1 MFFSLIN
8 QQLLVSNYLYDELQF
23 ILTVSTSFA
32 CFFFITF
39 CRCFKELAKR
49 SEKKKT
55 NALDGAVLVG
65 TVALFE
71 IKLTNE
77 ECTYN
82 LSDCI
87 FFLGASFSGNKSN
100 KF

>member
-1 MFFSLIN
+1 MMNCNSH
-8 QQLLVSNYLYDELQF
+8 LL
-23 ILTVSTSFA
+23 STSFA

-39 CRCFKELAKR
+39 CCYFKELAKR

-65 TVALFE
+65 TVEPFE

-77 ECTYN
+77 ECTYD

-87 FFLGASFSGNKSN
+87 FS
-100 KF
+100 